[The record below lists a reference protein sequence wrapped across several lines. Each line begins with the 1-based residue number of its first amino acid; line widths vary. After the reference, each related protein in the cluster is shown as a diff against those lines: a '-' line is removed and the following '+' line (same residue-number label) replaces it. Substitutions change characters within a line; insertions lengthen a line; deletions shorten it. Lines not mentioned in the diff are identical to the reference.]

1 MSPSPSILVSVS
13 AKHIPE
19 HPANGPDK
27 YAFAYHITIRNH
39 SAARV
44 QLLSRY
50 WLITD
55 GNGKN
60 TEVQGEGVVGKQP
73 LIDPASEYQYTSGAL
88 LDTPVGSMQG
98 YYEMEDEDGERFR
111 VPINMFSLSVPNVI
125 N

>member
-1 MSPSPSILVSVS
+1 MVTPPTILVSVS
-13 AKHIPE
+13 TKHIPE
-19 HPANGPDK
+19 HPANGPEK

-39 SAARV
+39 SHARV

-50 WLITD
+50 WQITD

-73 LIDPASEYQYTSGAL
+73 HIEPSSEYQYTSGAL

-98 YYEMEDEDGERFR
+98 YYEMEDEHGERFR
-111 VPINMFSLSVPNVI
+111 VPINIFSLSVPNAI

>member
-1 MSPSPSILVSVS
+1 M
-13 AKHIPE
+13 
-19 HPANGPDK
+19 
-27 YAFAYHITIRNH
+27 
-39 SAARV
+39 
-44 QLLSRY
+44 LSRY

-88 LDTPVGSMQG
+88 IDTPVGSMQG
-98 YYEMEDEDGERFR
+98 HYEMENEDGERFR
-111 VPINMFSLSVPNVI
+111 VPINIFSLSVPNAI

>member
-1 MSPSPSILVSVS
+1 MQLSPSIRVSVS
-13 AKHIPE
+13 AKHLPD
-19 HPANGPDK
+19 HPANSK
-27 YAFAYHITIRNH
+27 EKFAFAYHITIRNH
-39 SAARV
+39 SDARV

-73 LIDPASEYQYTSGAL
+73 HIDPASEYQYTSGAL

-98 YYEMEDEDGERFR
+98 YYEMEAEDGYRFR
-111 VPINMFSLSVPNVI
+111 VPIDIFSLSVPNAL

>member
-1 MSPSPSILVSVS
+1 MQASPGIIVSVS
-13 AKHIPE
+13 TRHLPD
-19 HPANGPDK
+19 HPASGPDK

-39 SAARV
+39 SDARV
-44 QLLSRY
+44 QLLNRY

-60 TEVQGEGVVGKQP
+60 TEVQGEGVVGKKP
-73 LIDPASEYQYTSGAL
+73 HIDPASEYQYTSGAL

-98 YYEMEDEDGERFR
+98 HYEMENESGQRFR
-111 VPINMFSLSVPNVI
+111 VPIHIFSLSVPNAL